1 MYVVNNISM
10 QEHTQDLSVIVV
22 NWNTRVILQDCLYS
36 IYKQA
41 GSVNYEVVVVDNGST
56 DGSVEMVKEKFSQ
69 VRIIEN
75 SQNLG
80 FARANNVGIRVA
92 TGRYICL
99 INSDV
104 TLLDDC
110 IGRLTAF
117 MDNHP
122 NVGMA
127 GPKILNCD
135 GTVQHSC
142 RHFPSIWNTFC
153 QAVGLNRIF
162 PKSELF
168 SYWIMDYW
176 DHSSTRKVDA
186 LSGCFWM
193 IRREA
198 MDKVGLLDEN
208 FFIYG
213 EDLDW
218 SRRFHN
224 VGWDT
229 VFYPEAQA
237 MHLGAAS
244 SANAPVKFYIELQ
257 KADLQYWKKHHGR
270 IGEISY
276 AGIILLREIIRVA
289 AGGLQYILQ
298 PSKRRLSGF
307 KLQRSLASIRLLL
320 HC

>member
-1 MYVVNNISM
+1 MDVSII
-10 QEHTQDLSVIVV
+10 IVS
-22 NWNTRVILQDCLYS
+22 WNTKAILKDCLESVYS
-36 IYKQA
+36 NA
-41 GSVNYEVVVVDNGST
+41 GDISLEVIVVDNGST
-56 DGSVEMVKEKFSQ
+56 DGSVGMVKEYFPQ
-69 VRIIEN
+69 TRIIEN
-75 SQNLG
+75 FQNLG
-80 FARANNVGIRVA
+80 YARANNTGIRA
-92 TGRYICL
+92 ARGRYICL

-104 TLLDDC
+104 TVFNDC
-110 IGRLTAF
+110 MGKLVTY
-117 MDNHP
+117 MDEHP
-122 NVGMA
+122 DVGIA

-135 GTVQHSC
+135 GTTQHSC

-176 DHSSTRKVDA
+176 DHSSTRRVDA

-193 IRREA
+193 IKREA
-198 MDKVGLLDEN
+198 IDKVGLLDEN

-218 SRRFHN
+218 SRRFHSA
-224 VGWDT
+224 GLEAY
-229 VFYPEAQA
+229 FYPEAQA
-237 MHLGAAS
+237 VHLGGAS

-276 AGIILLREIIRVA
+276 AGVILLREIIRVA

-298 PSKRRLSGF
+298 PSKRKLSGF
-307 KLQRSLASIRLLL
+307 KLQKSLASIRLLL